1 MPHWLQL
8 WKPFWISWD
17 VWGKAE
23 LRTVTVVH
31 NCEWEIPHEW
41 QVFKWGKHRTKWCFF
56 FQPAVFDCRRVLIHA
71 LIISSSA
78 EIQECKVQLYQV
90 SKPTAEHFH
99 HCAVQAPG
107 VDVWFFSCP
116 LENGNIGDSLD
127 GYFKYINYMYIY
139 IHMYAHLISF
149 NYIYTHTTVYIYIH
163 TYYVNYFHL
172 LPWKHTIQTFICFQ
186 YL

>member
-1 MPHWLQL
+1 MSGRFLNGES
-8 WKPFWISWD
+8 I
-17 VWGKAE
+17 E
-23 LRTVTVVH
+23 LNGV
-31 NCEWEIPHEW
+31 
-41 QVFKWGKHRTKWCFF
+41 FF

-149 NYIYTHTTVYIYIH
+149 NYIYTHTTVYIYIYIH
-163 TYYVNYFHL
+163 IMLIISIFCHGNIQSKHLYVSNIYKISHG
-172 LPWKHTIQTFICFQ
+172 
-186 YL
+186 